1 MPSTTRGRKP
11 AANESSL
18 NKPLESTTSFSVQPS
33 AGGRK
38 RKYDVTTS
46 KAHDGFL
53 TLHLPKD
60 KFRTWVETNDQESI
74 ESDRLSPSNT
84 PGEPFL
90 TVKFSPKRKEQEP
103 LQGSNQTASVA
114 VLVDEKRSQGDDE
127 PLVSSRSLEQEDVKS
142 TSPWL
147 QAQFQPLAPISAS
160 PRAADHTGESINKP
174 ASATAPEDQHSFETS
189 EADTAPRQPV
199 IFKLPSRSS
208 RVSLIAPAFSPITP
222 GLSPITPGHSPGT
235 FPEVDAKQ
243 SSADSSE
250 TSKAQNTEDHTVSI
264 QASDSAAF
272 ETSVKQTSQ
281 VACPVSSDNTERDN
295 SEAKLRSENRV
306 GDTASPVQ
314 QSDIGVARSGAAEAG
329 DIGSQSRGSL
339 PSSQLHALQEEKTP
353 SSVKSEPVIQG
364 LITQETITPEP
375 QPPSTQT
382 ILTPSRG
389 SERIQIPKPTT
400 KRKASS
406 TPLQESPPK
415 RHTRQDSRADIVT
428 SSVSKCFITLRV
440 RPGYDPATM
449 APGTVT
455 ASDSLKDVIQNLYD
469 IQSQTYGFRPET
481 QPVLINQI
489 EELTHSLAKLQD
501 LADPITHPN
510 SSLHELFVAPEII
523 DYVDDGR
530 NPDIYGREF
539 IETVQRGNAVLN
551 GKKQAFKDFSVVFAQ
566 MLKEGIGG
574 VDKQVDRVMEHAG
587 MTDELNIAENE
598 KGQMQGSGKENGDKM
613 AI

>member
-1 MPSTTRGRKP
+1 M
-11 AANESSL
+11 
-18 NKPLESTTSFSVQPS
+18 
-33 AGGRK
+33 
-38 RKYDVTTS
+38 TTS

-60 KFRTWVETNDQESI
+60 NFRTWVETNGQESI

-90 TVKFSPKRKEQEP
+90 TVKLSPKRKEQEP

-114 VLVDEKRSQGDDE
+114 VLVDEKRSQGDNAS
-127 PLVSSRSLEQEDVKS
+127 LVSSRSPEQGEIKS
-142 TSPWL
+142 TSPL
-147 QAQFQPLAPISAS
+147 IQPQVHPSAPIPAS
-160 PRAADHTGESINKP
+160 PRAADVTGEPIKKP
-174 ASATAPEDQHSFETS
+174 ASATAIVDQHSFEPP
-189 EADTAPRQPV
+189 EAGTAPRQLV
-199 IFKLPSRSS
+199 AFRLPSRSA

-222 GLSPITPGHSPGT
+222 GLSPITPAHSPGT
-235 FPEVDAKQ
+235 FPEADAKH
-243 SSADSSE
+243 SNAASSE
-250 TSKAQNTEDHTVSI
+250 TSKAQTTDDPTESI

-272 ETSVKQTSQ
+272 EGSIKHPNPV
-281 VACPVSSDNTERDN
+281 VCPAFSDSNEQDN
-295 SEAKLRSENRV
+295 SEAKLQSENRV
-306 GDTASPVQ
+306 DNTASPVQ
-314 QSDIGVARSGAAEAG
+314 QSDIDVGLSGTAEAVKLE
-329 DIGSQSRGSL
+329 SQRSESL
-339 PSSQLHALQEEKTP
+339 ALSQLHSLREEETP
-353 SSVKSEPVIQG
+353 SSVKSEPVVQN
-364 LITQETITPEP
+364 LVTQETITPEP
-375 QPPSTQT
+375 QPPNTQT
-382 ILTPSRG
+382 FLTPSRR
-389 SERIQIPKPTT
+389 SERFQTP
-400 KRKASS
+400 KRKASP

-415 RHTRQDSRADIVT
+415 RHTRQNSRADIVT
-428 SSVSKCFITLRV
+428 SSISNCFITLRV
-440 RPGYDPATM
+440 RPGYDPDTM

-501 LADPITHPN
+501 LADPIIHPN

-551 GKKQAFKDFSVVFAQ
+551 GKKQAFKDFGVVFAQ

-587 MTDELNIAENE
+587 MTDDLKTAE
-598 KGQMQGSGKENGDKM
+598 KQKAQADSSGRENGDRM
-613 AI
+613 VA

>member
-1 MPSTTRGRKP
+1 M
-11 AANESSL
+11 
-18 NKPLESTTSFSVQPS
+18 
-33 AGGRK
+33 
-38 RKYDVTTS
+38 TTS

-60 KFRTWVETNDQESI
+60 KFRTWVEINGQDSI

-90 TVKFSPKRKEQEP
+90 TVKLSPKRKEQEP
-103 LQGSNQTASVA
+103 LQGTNQTAGVA
-114 VLVDEKRSQGDDE
+114 VLVDDNRIQSDNG
-127 PLVSSRSLEQEDVKS
+127 PLVSPRSLEQEKVKS
-142 TSPWL
+142 PSPLL
-147 QAQFQPLAPISAS
+147 QAPVHPLAPIPAF
-160 PRAADHTGESINKP
+160 PRAADDTGESINKP
-174 ASATAPEDQHSFETS
+174 ASATDLKDQHQFEPS
-189 EADTAPRQPV
+189 EARTAPRQPV
-199 IFKLPSRSS
+199 TFKLPSRSS
-208 RVSLIAPAFSPITP
+208 RVSLVAPAFSPITP
-222 GLSPITPGHSPGT
+222 GLSPITPDHSPGT
-235 FPEVDAKQ
+235 FPEADAKP
-243 SSADSSE
+243 SDAASSE
-250 TSKAQNTEDHTVSI
+250 TSKAQTTDGSTESF
-264 QASDSAAF
+264 QASDSAAA
-272 ETSVKQTSQ
+272 EASVNPTDPA
-281 VACPVSSDNTERDN
+281 VCPPSSDSNDQES
-295 SEAKLRSENRV
+295 SEAKLRSEDRV
-306 GDTASPVQ
+306 DNKASPVQ
-314 QSDIGVARSGAAEAG
+314 QSDVDVVLSGTAETAKLE
-329 DIGSQSRGSL
+329 SQSRG
-339 PSSQLHALQEEKTP
+339 PSVLSQLHALRGEETP
-353 SSVKSEPVIQG
+353 AAVKSESVLQDSV
-364 LITQETITPEP
+364 TQKTTTPDP
-375 QPPSTQT
+375 QPPTTQT
-382 ILTPSRG
+382 LVTPSRR
-389 SERIQIPKPTT
+389 SERIQIPKPTP

-428 SSVSKCFITLRV
+428 SSVSNCFITLRV

-455 ASDSLKDVIQNLYD
+455 TSDSLKDVIQNLYD

-551 GKKQAFKDFSVVFAQ
+551 GKKQAFKDFGVVFAQ

-587 MTDELNIAENE
+587 MTDDLKTAE
-598 KGQMQGSGKENGDKM
+598 KQKAQADSSGRENGDRM
-613 AI
+613 VA